1 MSAEPV
7 RGQPWASQVSK
18 GIGVLVKMPPQGNL
32 GRWEA
37 RVVRKRVG
45 WTLLPLPGIRIG
57 GYNLMV
63 RRDRQIPRKK
73 LPLGVGTVKTWW
85 AGAIDG
91 QLWADTIESWGW
103 WQAKLR
109 GVHVCGRAWFHTLSV
124 WRALTRAVWLELKQ
138 LLLPLTFLQ
147 LHNADLQT
155 HTRGSHYTRK
165 QPIYDTAE
173 ISRKMFVTAIYQ
185 PERYILFIV

>member
-1 MSAEPV
+1 
-7 RGQPWASQVSK
+7 
-18 GIGVLVKMPPQGNL
+18 MPPQGNL

-37 RVVRKRVG
+37 CVVRKSVR

-57 GYNLMV
+57 RYNLMV
-63 RRDRQIPRKK
+63 RRDRQIARKK

-85 AGAIDG
+85 AGAVDR
-91 QLWADTIESWGW
+91 QLWADTIESWSWG
-103 WQAKLR
+103 QAKLR
-109 GVHVCGRAWFHTLSV
+109 GVHVSGRARFQTLSV
-124 WRALTRAVWLELKQ
+124 WRALTGAVGLELKQ

-165 QPIYDTAE
+165 QPLYNTDE
-173 ISRKMFVTAIYQ
+173 ISKKMFVTAIYQ
-185 PERYILFIV
+185 PESYILFIV